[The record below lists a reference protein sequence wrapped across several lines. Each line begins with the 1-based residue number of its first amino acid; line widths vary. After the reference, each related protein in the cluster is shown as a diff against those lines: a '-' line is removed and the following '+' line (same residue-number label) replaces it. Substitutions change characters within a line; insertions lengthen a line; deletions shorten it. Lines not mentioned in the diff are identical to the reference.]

1 MASPF
6 DRLRVR
12 IREKIL
18 MLSFP
23 SWSRGEA

>member
-1 MASPF
+1 MGSPF

-12 IREKIL
+12 IERKIL